1 MAIRRLNIVSVR
13 NHKDAEFYFS
23 PGVTVIWGENGSG
36 KTAIL
41 EAINIL
47 SFGKSFK
54 THRQREL
61 INIKTSEL
69 FIRGEFCAGGQ
80 EDVVAACV
88 DKKSGQIIKLNGKKI
103 LSRKELLGRNIVVV
117 LSPEEQG
124 ITMGAPSIKRSFFD
138 RVFSVISPGYLKTL
152 QQYGRALKQR
162 NIALIQFRDGVIR
175 KDALE
180 TWTEPLAKRG
190 AKLWKA
196 RKELMLEFKKLQL
209 NVSKKYDAKIMM
221 DIKNPDLDPGK
232 EKYREKIEGLIK
244 KDIFLGRTGFGP
256 HRDNI
261 TINWFG
267 KNIKVFGSQGEHKLC
282 LVILK
287 LTELFFIKEKTG
299 ITPALLLDDLF
310 SKLDLERSKKIVH
323 LLQGLETIYKE
334 PVQTI
339 VTTTDLINV
348 ENSGL
353 LSKKYSHKT
362 YHLER

>member
-1 MAIRRLNIVSVR
+1 MAIRRLKIVSVR

-124 ITMGAPSIKRSFFD
+124 ITRGAPSIKRSFFD
-138 RVFSVISPGYLKTL
+138 RVFSVVSPGYLKTL
-152 QQYGRALKQR
+152 QQYVRALKQR
-162 NIALIQFRDGVIR
+162 NIALLQFRDGIIR

-180 TWTEPLAKRG
+180 SWVEDATSG
-190 AKLWKA
+190 CQN
-196 RKELMLEFKKLQL
+196 LMAHSLEFPVRFVQ
-209 NVSKKYDAKIMM
+209 I
-221 DIKNPDLDPGK
+221 
-232 EKYREKIEGLIK
+232 
-244 KDIFLGRTGFGP
+244 IFR
-256 HRDNI
+256 
-261 TINWFG
+261 
-267 KNIKVFGSQGEHKLC
+267 
-282 LVILK
+282 
-287 LTELFFIKEKTG
+287 LF
-299 ITPALLLDDLF
+299 P
-310 SKLDLERSKKIVH
+310 
-323 LLQGLETIYKE
+323 QGLPIWDWNG
-334 PVQTI
+334 I
-339 VTTTDLINV
+339 A
-348 ENSGL
+348 
-353 LSKKYSHKT
+353 LSKPSRHSSSLWSPLLTMRSMLPDPFVVNRTKNT
-362 YHLER
+362 V